1 MEIILGPARKKALI
15 HTANVLGY
23 GNFLCQCVKAR
34 VDFDGGD
41 FYSFDPVGRDIDQ
54 VENFSW
60 GSGAGHDD
68 VIAKRLF
75 SSLTVCPRR
84 ILVMDDV
91 MGDASI
97 HEINSAI
104 NNGQIYHW
112 IASSSA
118 KEGDLNRL
126 VWATSV
132 SWHFLAVIFSGGG
145 EVRAG
150 ECISSGRCEELG
162 QIVEVI
168 FGAYDGEGF
177 IHWIPN

>member
-41 FYSFDPVGRDIDQ
+41 FYSFDPAGRDIDQ

-91 MGDASI
+91 MGMRRSMKLTVPLIMARFI
-97 HEINSAI
+97 I
-104 NNGQIYHW
+104 G
-112 IASSSA
+112 
-118 KEGDLNRL
+118 L
-126 VWATSV
+126 
-132 SWHFLAVIFSGGG
+132 LARAPRRGFEQTGLGYKCILALSGSHILRGG

-150 ECISSGRCEELG
+150 NVFPAGGVRNLG
-162 QIVEVI
+162 K
-168 FGAYDGEGF
+168 
-177 IHWIPN
+177 